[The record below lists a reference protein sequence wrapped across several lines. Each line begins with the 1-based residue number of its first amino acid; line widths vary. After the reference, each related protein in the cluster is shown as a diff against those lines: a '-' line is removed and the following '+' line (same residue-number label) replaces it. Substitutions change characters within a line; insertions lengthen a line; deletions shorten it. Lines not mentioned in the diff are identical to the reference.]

1 MAFAGRLVTACSDVN
16 P

>member
-1 MAFAGRLVTACSDVN
+1 MAFAGRLVTACPDVN